1 MLIIYCVVNLVFSEM
16 KKHCNY
22 LGFPRSSDG
31 KSPVYNAGD
40 WIRSPGR
47 EYPLEKEMATYYN
60 TLAWKI
66 PWMEEP
72 GRLQCMGS
80 QRVKHD

>member
-1 MLIIYCVVNLVFSEM
+1 MLIIYCAVNLVFSEM

-47 EYPLEKEMATYYN
+47 EDPLEKEMATHSSSLGREN
-60 TLAWKI
+60 SMDGRAW
-66 PWMEEP
+66 
-72 GRLQCMGS
+72 
-80 QRVKHD
+80 